1 LRTTESAYSIARLEL
16 LLFALVFSL
25 GFASAAAADDAKN
38 ESRAG
43 TSQWGISIWGLS
55 YHPDKSIDY
64 DAVNWGL
71 GVRYYAR
78 PQWRWLGKNQ
88 DNRVFLEGDAL
99 RNSNRGIVIPLS
111 AGAEYRI
118 GSAPD
123 VCKLFA
129 VVALTLAY
137 YQNPARDKTDL
148 KFGPVPGIAIGCG
161 HIKVNVSAV
170 LSPHTPLAAVVGSM
184 TIVF

>member
-1 LRTTESAYSIARLEL
+1 M
-16 LLFALVFSL
+16 FAFVFSL
-25 GFASAAAADDAKN
+25 SLASAAVADDSKD
-38 ESRAG
+38 EKKED

-55 YHPDKSIDY
+55 YHPDKHIDY

-71 GVRYYAR
+71 GVRYYNR
-78 PQWRWLGKNQ
+78 PQWRWLGKNP
-88 DNRVFLEGDAL
+88 DNRFFLEGDAL
-99 RNSNRGIVIPLS
+99 RNSNSGIVIPFS

-118 GSAPD
+118 GSRPD

-137 YQNPARDKTDL
+137 YQNSFRHTTDF
-148 KFGPVPGIAIGCG
+148 KYGPVPGIAVGCG
-161 HIKVNVSAV
+161 PIKVNASIV
-170 LSPHTPLAAVVGSM
+170 LSAHAPLAAVVGSM